1 MKENESKVIKELPD
15 NSKNIKRKRCFLN
28 KVMETIGMSFERIS
42 KRLKLVLVIAYITR
56 SISD

>member
-15 NSKNIKRKRCFLN
+15 NNKNIKRKRCFLN
-28 KVMETIGMSFERIS
+28 KIMETIGM
-42 KRLKLVLVIAYITR
+42 KLVLVIAYITR